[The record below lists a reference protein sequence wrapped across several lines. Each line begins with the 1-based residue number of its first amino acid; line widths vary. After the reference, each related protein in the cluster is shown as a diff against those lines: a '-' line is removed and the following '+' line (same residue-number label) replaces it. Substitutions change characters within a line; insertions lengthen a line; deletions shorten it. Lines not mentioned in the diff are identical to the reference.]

1 MIICLTLQGLL
12 LGHCRAA
19 KYAKV
24 PPTAAAALSAA
35 AAAPRP
41 RTGATKPPTL
51 ASVRTAPPAIIA
63 ELGFTPLQLFVHVRS
78 FPAESWEIHQIWYFV
93 QRYTLQM

>member
-1 MIICLTLQGLL
+1 MTQKISLFIIICPTLQGLL

-24 PPTAAAALSAA
+24 PPAAAAALSAA

-41 RTGATKPPTL
+41 RVGATKPPTL
-51 ASVRTAPPAIIA
+51 ASVSAAPPATIT
-63 ELGFTPLQLFVHVRS
+63 ELGFTPLQLLAHVRL
-78 FPAESWEIHQIWYFV
+78 FPAESWEI
-93 QRYTLQM
+93 